1 MTSTELDLRGLKCPH
16 PVLRVGKALR
26 GQRAGALLVVTCTDP
41 MAAID
46 VPNLLRETGDHL
58 EQSRNE
64 GGVLVF
70 HIRKAAAGAAALR
83 EISQ

>member
-26 GQRAGALLVVTCTDP
+26 KQRAGALLIVSCTDP

-46 VPNLLRETGDHL
+46 LPNLLRETGDRL
-58 EQSRNE
+58 EQSREE

-70 HIRKAAAGAAALR
+70 HIRKAAEPARPPR
-83 EISQ
+83 ETSP